1 MDVAGR
7 AFLNKTPLENGVPV
21 HMFTSEI
28 QHAQGAPPTRE
39 TFAALMAKQG
49 FRDALATYQALRKQS
64 ASFELSAGALNDWG
78 YALLLDHADPKAA
91 IAILKLA
98 TELYSTDWNAFD
110 SLAEA
115 YEIHGE
121 QTLATEHYQRSLD
134 LNPKNEN
141 AVEHLKTLRAG
152 R

>member
-1 MDVAGR
+1 
-7 AFLNKTPLENGVPV
+7 
-21 HMFTSEI
+21 MFTSEI